1 MNFVKPEGN
10 VASASAE
17 TFRPLLP
24 QRKWPISYRSVGA
37 IAIASDIVIIL
48 FSGVLSGILYNVEAF
63 GGPGDIIRYLGSAA
77 VVAALFVTVMKGR
90 DMYSPAELVS
100 LRSQLRMTTTTWL
113 STFLFLSGA
122 VFALKIGDHFSRG
135 AIFSFAVLGGVLLIV
150 ERAVCR
156 EVLIRGLNQQKFS
169 ARNAIL
175 ITDENAAARTGM
187 VPTLLKH
194 GFQPAHHFVLP
205 ELEQQ
210 SQQQE
215 DFLADV
221 IGYLRGSDIEEI
233 VVCADVKRW
242 GDLNR
247 LLTELRTLPL
257 PVSLIPMGT
266 ASEILSR
273 PSRVVDDSLCI
284 ELQRGPLDTFERG
297 VKRLID
303 VIGALGALLLLVP
316 LLTVIAVL
324 IKLDSPGPIL
334 FRQRRCGFNGRQF
347 DIFKFRTMSVLE
359 DGPVVSQASQSD
371 SRVTRL
377 GKLLRRTSID
387 ELPQLLNVLSGSMA
401 LVGPRPHAVAHD
413 NHFYKVV
420 RKYAFRHH
428 VKPGLT
434 GWAQVHG
441 CRGPTPTLADIGRRV
456 EFDLWY
462 IDNWSLRLDFLIF
475 VRTALEIMRGR
486 NAY

>member
-1 MNFVKPEGN
+1 MNFVKPDSN
-10 VASASAE
+10 VASAPAE
-17 TFRPLLP
+17 AFQPLLL

-37 IAIASDIVIIL
+37 IAIASDIMIIL
-48 FSGVLSGILYNVEAF
+48 FSGVLSGILYNIEAF

-122 VFALKIGDHFSRG
+122 AFALKIGDHFSRG

-156 EVLIRGLNQQKFS
+156 EVLSRGLNQQKFS

-175 ITDENAAARTGM
+175 ITDDNAAPRTEI
-187 VPTLLKH
+187 VPTMLKH
-194 GFQPAHHFVLP
+194 GFQPAHQFVLP
-205 ELEQQ
+205 GLEEQP
-210 SQQQE
+210 QQQK
-215 DFLADV
+215 DFLAD
-221 IGYLRGSDIEEI
+221 IIEYLRGSDIEEI
-233 VVCADVKRW
+233 VVCVDAKRW

-303 VIGALGALLLLVP
+303 VIGALGALSLLLP
-316 LLTVIAVL
+316 LLTVIALL
-324 IKLDSPGPIL
+324 IKLEFAGPDPVPAKALRIQWTAIRHLQIPDHVGFGGWTGGQPG
-334 FRQRRCGFNGRQF
+334 
-347 DIFKFRTMSVLE
+347 
-359 DGPVVSQASQSD
+359 
-371 SRVTRL
+371 
-377 GKLLRRTSID
+377 
-387 ELPQLLNVLSGSMA
+387 
-401 LVGPRPHAVAHD
+401 VA
-413 NHFYKVV
+413 
-420 RKYAFRHH
+420 
-428 VKPGLT
+428 
-434 GWAQVHG
+434 
-441 CRGPTPTLADIGRRV
+441 IG
-456 EFDLWY
+456 
-462 IDNWSLRLDFLIF
+462 
-475 VRTALEIMRGR
+475 
-486 NAY
+486 